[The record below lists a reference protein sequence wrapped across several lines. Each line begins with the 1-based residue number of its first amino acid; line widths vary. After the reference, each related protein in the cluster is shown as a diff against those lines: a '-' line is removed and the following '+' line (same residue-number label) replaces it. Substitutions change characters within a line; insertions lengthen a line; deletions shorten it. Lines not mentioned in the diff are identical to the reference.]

1 MVTLQSMGLQRVT
14 HDLATE
20 QKQQRSHHLPIDK
33 DRACISVAQNCE
45 GTKEKRGKLIRLM
58 LDVYLF
64 KKIYPTSLSF
74 IFV

>member
-1 MVTLQSMGLQRVT
+1 MGLQRVT

-20 QKQQRSHHLPIDK
+20 QKQQQRSHHLPTDK
-33 DRACISVAQNCE
+33 DRACISVAQNYE
-45 GTKEKRGKLIRLM
+45 GTKEKRKKLMSLM

-64 KKIYPTSLSF
+64 KKIYLTSLPF